1 MAYVTASARVTPART
16 TPAPFVRTDDVAIR
30 LMEDDLRDYELLAK
44 WLSDE
49 RVLEFFQGRDRPYDM
64 TQVREKYGPRVLN
77 EENVVPCLMLYRDA
91 PIGYLQYFPIV
102 DEDENI
108 KVEDQTYGIDP
119 FIGEPHLWDQGVGT
133 LALSALLSFLFESME
148 AKQVLIDPLV
158 SNPRAIRCY
167 EKCGFKKAKLLPK
180 ADLHEGEYQD
190 AWLMRAERSVK

>member
-1 MAYVTASARVTPART
+1 
-16 TPAPFVRTDDVAIR
+16 
-30 LMEDDLRDYELLAK
+30 MEDDLRDYRLIAK

-64 TQVREKYGPRVLN
+64 TQVQENYGPSVAG
-77 EENVVPCLMLYRDA
+77 EESFVRCLMLYRGA
-91 PIGYLQYFPIV
+91 SIGYLQYFPIV

-108 KVEDQTYGIDP
+108 KDEDRTYGIDL

-133 LALSALLSFLFESME
+133 LALSALLSFLFESMD

-167 EKCGFKKAKLLPK
+167 EKSGFKKVKLLPK

-190 AWLMRAERSVK
+190 AWLMRADRPV